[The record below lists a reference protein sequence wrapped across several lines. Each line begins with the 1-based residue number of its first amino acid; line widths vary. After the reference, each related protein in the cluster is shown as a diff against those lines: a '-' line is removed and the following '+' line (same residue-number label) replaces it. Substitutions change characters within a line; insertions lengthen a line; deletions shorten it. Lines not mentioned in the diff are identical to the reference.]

1 MEKSRSEIKVPI
13 QKSVIEN
20 SESNTEFTQ
29 SNKSLLLELK
39 KTDELIESTQE
50 AAFQLSAIL
59 KHFTQIVS
67 EQEYMST
74 NILADAENSLT
85 NMKTAN
91 VHLASANERSK
102 GYEKIW
108 AFYFLVLSFIL
119 IFYDWKTS
127 RVVYIVD

>member
-1 MEKSRSEIKVPI
+1 
-13 QKSVIEN
+13 
-20 SESNTEFTQ
+20 
-29 SNKSLLLELK
+29 
-39 KTDELIESTQE
+39 
-50 AAFQLSAIL
+50 
-59 KHFTQIVS
+59 
-67 EQEYMST
+67 MST

-85 NMKTAN
+85 NMKSAN

-108 AFYFLVLSFIL
+108 AFYFMVLSFIL